1 MEQKGPKNECLQRNH
16 ISFMKFFQVQGKEIE
31 LAPPL
36 LHSYEVE
43 GVPILLPHP
52 VFLNSKFLKR
62 PKVTISMIKL
72 IPKFIKI
79 EFWVIMLKSLI
90 FGKNFFIE
98 VDF

>member
-1 MEQKGPKNECLQRNH
+1 
-16 ISFMKFFQVQGKEIE
+16 MKFFQVQGKEIE

-43 GVPILLPHP
+43 GAPILLPHP

-62 PKVTISMIKL
+62 PKVTISMIKF
-72 IPKFIKI
+72 IPKLIKI

-90 FGKNFFIE
+90 FGKKNFLKLTFKSA
-98 VDF
+98 DMLNF

>member
-43 GVPILLPHP
+43 GAPILLPHP

-62 PKVTISMIKL
+62 PKVTISMIKF
-72 IPKFIKI
+72 IPKLIKI

-90 FGKNFFIE
+90 FGKKKLL
-98 VDF
+98 